1 MSVES
6 SPGSV
11 AAKCDLGV
19 VWSLPDGFIT
29 VFSRFPFVCI
39 STKIKANKGLGP
51 LERRSYSNALE
62 HQTVIGSL
70 GPNHDLTE
78 SLPVASRGAS
88 QTHEQLK
95 IGWVGSAGLSI
106 IGILSSST

>member
-1 MSVES
+1 M
-6 SPGSV
+6 
-11 AAKCDLGV
+11 L
-19 VWSLPDGFIT
+19 
-29 VFSRFPFVCI
+29 FSQIRV
-39 STKIKANKGLGP
+39 NKGLGP
-51 LERRSYSNALE
+51 LERVIYSNALE

-95 IGWVGSAGLSI
+95 IGWVGRVGLSI
-106 IGILSSST
+106 IGILLLST